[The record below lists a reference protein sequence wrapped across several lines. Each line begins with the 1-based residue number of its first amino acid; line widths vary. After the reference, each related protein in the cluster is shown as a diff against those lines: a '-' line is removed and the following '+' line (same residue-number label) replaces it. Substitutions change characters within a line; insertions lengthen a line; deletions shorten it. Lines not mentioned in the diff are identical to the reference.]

1 MTTIEDIL
9 PNLSN
14 AKIFSVVDASNGYW
28 QVEMD
33 ENSSKLTTFI
43 TPYGRYKW
51 KRLPFGIASA
61 SEEY

>member
-9 PNLSN
+9 HNLSN
-14 AKIFSVVDASNGYW
+14 PKIFSVVDAGNGYW
-28 QVEMD
+28 HVEMD